1 MFGLIFDFLC
11 FFLTETNLQL
21 GMIPT
26 LRPKFFYPLDLGR
39 PVSNEPPPPNDSQSI
54 KRKRNPRMTT
64 IMLPGLSFRSAF
76 VFSINSCCV
85 VYFDLFSFH

>member
-39 PVSNEPPPPNDSQSI
+39 PVSNEPPPPPPPLMIANQLKENAI
-54 KRKRNPRMTT
+54 QE
-64 IMLPGLSFRSAF
+64 
-76 VFSINSCCV
+76 
-85 VYFDLFSFH
+85 

>member
-39 PVSNEPPPPNDSQSI
+39 PVSNEPPPLMIANQLKENAI
-54 KRKRNPRMTT
+54 QE
-64 IMLPGLSFRSAF
+64 
-76 VFSINSCCV
+76 
-85 VYFDLFSFH
+85 